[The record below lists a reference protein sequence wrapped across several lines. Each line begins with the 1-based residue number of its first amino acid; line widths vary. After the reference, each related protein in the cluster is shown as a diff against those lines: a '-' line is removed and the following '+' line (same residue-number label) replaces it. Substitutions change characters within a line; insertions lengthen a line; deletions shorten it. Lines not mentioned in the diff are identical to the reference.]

1 MIYIKPKKYTV
12 ILGLDQYAPGPAS
25 AAAATASEVP
35 WQCHRCR
42 SHWVP
47 EFEKIL
53 QQVGVWEWE
62 AGMWVGVAGMKG
74 EARKPPGN
82 TGCLSPFRLL

>member
-25 AAAATASEVP
+25 AAAASEVP
-35 WQCHRCR
+35 WQCHQCH

-53 QQVGVWEWE
+53 QRGGVGM
-62 AGMWVGVAGMKG
+62 GGRDVG
-74 EARKPPGN
+74 
-82 TGCLSPFRLL
+82 GCCRNEG

>member
-1 MIYIKPKKYTV
+1 MPQV
-12 ILGLDQYAPGPAS
+12 LLLLLLPVRSPGNAINVVHTGYQS
-25 AAAATASEVP
+25 LRRFCS
-35 WQCHRCR
+35 
-42 SHWVP
+42 
-47 EFEKIL
+47 
-53 QQVGVWEWE
+53 VGAWEWE